1 MSEEIAYGNEDWV
14 SEREIEMR
22 CAVVLDFVWL
32 GFGAAFRDFFLVSTY
47 MAWSFHSPT
56 PIWGRIDI
64 MGRRKTGGGVL
75 RSLVLVFLLCCLYWV
90 VVLLYSRRILF
101 IGYLLICVL

>member
-1 MSEEIAYGNEDWV
+1 MGW
-14 SEREIEMR
+14 REGSLR
-22 CAVVLDFVWL
+22 CVAVLLHWTLSGL
-32 GFGAAFRDFFLVSTY
+32 GLGLRSVAFLVSTY

-75 RSLVLVFLLCCLYWV
+75 RSLSIGVLLCLYWV
-90 VVLLYSRRILF
+90 VVLLCSRRILF
-101 IGYLLICVL
+101 IGYVLILSCAF